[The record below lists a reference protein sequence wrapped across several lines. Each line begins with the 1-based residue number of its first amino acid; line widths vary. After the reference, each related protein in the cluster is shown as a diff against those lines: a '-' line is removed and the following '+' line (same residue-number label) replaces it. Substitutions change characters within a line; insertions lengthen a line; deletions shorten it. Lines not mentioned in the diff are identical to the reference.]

1 MFVSAQYGA
10 CFLENLCTPY
20 VEALRKYKCFESR
33 NVQNLRSFFHVVFR
47 TLFIEMATSIQFQFK
62 VNRYAICGGQSGT
75 GTGFSVSALVLSCW

>member
-33 NVQNLRSFFHVVFR
+33 NVQNLRSFSMLYSEFFLLKWLQV
-47 TLFIEMATSIQFQFK
+47 S
-62 VNRYAICGGQSGT
+62 S
-75 GTGFSVSALVLSCW
+75 FSSR